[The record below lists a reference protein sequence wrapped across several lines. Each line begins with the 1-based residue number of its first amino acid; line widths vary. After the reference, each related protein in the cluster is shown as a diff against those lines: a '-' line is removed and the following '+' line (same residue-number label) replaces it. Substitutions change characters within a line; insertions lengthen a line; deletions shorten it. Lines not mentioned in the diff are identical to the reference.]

1 MVILVVPAE
10 QEKKVFRGN
19 ENIRATLRFT
29 VVGTTLGCGVG
40 GNVEVGCWSFWWLWK
55 GLAMK
60 RGWMMMLLVLWVML
74 FGGLTGYGAATTQPA
89 ELGAARVKAVLP
101 AGWTLTSEKTTL
113 IITRTVPAE
122 WYGTV
127 SMPSSNKAE
136 LKAMGFV
143 HTGNYKI
150 WVDFGPPMTAVAVAK
165 LVAQNQ
171 QATEAYYLAHPVNPR
186 VKPSGPPAEELTRQ
200 LQWVPNLLAKEYS
213 ALVTPSVTG
222 TLAFYDAAVQLE
234 CMAVEAVVRQTLRA
248 EASAFTITCT
258 KPKDAVTETTSA
270 ERTIFT
276 VSSPTGIGAATI
288 ERTAEAWPK
297 QLVLR
302 LKLRGLESLTIGGN
316 TTKLSASVDS
326 QTGKS
331 RPLTMEQNGKE
342 IGVRGGSPYW
352 TELHALDAAGKLI
365 KGLPDQDG
373 YFEMVVP
380 QAFLE
385 EAGNKITLGW
395 VDFYR

>member
-1 MVILVVPAE
+1 MKSWLRTLLVA
-10 QEKKVFRGN
+10 G
-19 ENIRATLRFT
+19 
-29 VVGTTLGCGVG
+29 
-40 GNVEVGCWSFWWLWK
+40 
-55 GLAMK
+55 
-60 RGWMMMLLVLWVML
+60 MMLA
-74 FGGLTGYGAATTQPA
+74 GGLVGYGAATTQPA

-113 IITRTVPAE
+113 TITRTVPAE

-143 HTGNYKI
+143 HEGNYKI

-171 QATEAYYLAHPVNPR
+171 QATEAYYLQHPVNPR

-234 CMAVEAVVRQTLRA
+234 CMAVEAVVRQALRA
-248 EASAFTITCT
+248 ETSAFTITCT

-297 QLVLR
+297 QVVIR
-302 LKLRGLESLTIGGN
+302 MKLRGLESWNIESGTA
-316 TTKLSASVDS
+316 KLIASVKS
-326 QTGKS
+326 QTGQS
-331 RPLTMEQNGKE
+331 HPLIMRQQDKE
-342 IGVRGGSPYW
+342 IVVTADSPYW
-352 TELHALDAAGKLI
+352 LEPQALNAAGKPI
-365 KGLPDQDG
+365 KGLPDKDG

-380 QAFLE
+380 QAFLKD
-385 EAGNKITLGW
+385 AGNKIRLSW